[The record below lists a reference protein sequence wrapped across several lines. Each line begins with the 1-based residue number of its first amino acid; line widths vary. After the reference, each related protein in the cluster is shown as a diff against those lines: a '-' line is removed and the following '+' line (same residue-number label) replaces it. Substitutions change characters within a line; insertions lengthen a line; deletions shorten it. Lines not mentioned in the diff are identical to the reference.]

1 MEFKELM
8 PLIPKNIM
16 LKLLGA
22 YAYAGVNM
30 YLIVS
35 GWEELLGWPQVGF
48 QTSNHRNPDH
58 GDALPLRCEGFE
70 A

>member
-1 MEFKELM
+1 
-8 PLIPKNIM
+8 M